1 MHSFGGLQA
10 TGEIR
15 RHSDTYSLCS
25 KSTVLIPG
33 SAGVLM
39 SALRRIAQAVKL
51 AWQNSVARLYYR
63 VLSELQL
70 VRRWI
75 PTDELA
81 VAGADFQEL
90 FKKRWGDGGS
100 FRCAIVDG
108 GEDDVV
114 FTLATTTVL
123 VSARSTSLLAA
134 SRGALATGFHRTC

>member
-1 MHSFGGLQA
+1 
-10 TGEIR
+10 
-15 RHSDTYSLCS
+15 
-25 KSTVLIPG
+25 
-33 SAGVLM
+33 M
-39 SALRRIAQAVKL
+39 SALRRRAQAVKL

-114 FTLATTTVL
+114 FNSATYNCAGQREVN
-123 VSARSTSLLAA
+123 VFARRFTRSPRNWLS
-134 SRGALATGFHRTC
+134 